1 MLNRLAG
8 VASESLSTTKTISTL
23 VVARLPTK
31 FVGAFFLAST
41 VMLLTQI
48 NLAASPTEK
57 SFVESAINT
66 LPHLN
71 AGIGPLETKET
82 KVKTIK
88 PKAKATPKK
97 PVNSL
102 VNQNVNYTQK
112 SALFTE
118 FSKPQT
124 LKTPDGI
131 LKYSKKLNVFAT
143 SYDPYCP
150 GCSGTTALGLKAGY
164 GVIAVDPNV
173 IPLGSKVYVPG
184 YGVAVAGDTGGAI
197 KGNVVDLGFDNI
209 QSGWW
214 SSRQTDL
221 YILTN

>member
-8 VASESLSTTKTISTL
+8 VVSESLSTTKTISTL

-31 FVGAFFLAST
+31 FVGVFFLVST
-41 VMLLTQI
+41 VMLLTQL
-48 NLAASPTEK
+48 NLAGIHSEK
-57 SFVESAINT
+57 AFVESAINN

-82 KVKTIK
+82 KVKTTK
-88 PKAKATPKK
+88 PKAKPIPKK
-97 PVNSL
+97 TINNP
-102 VNQNVNYTQK
+102 VNQNVNYTQN
-112 SALFTE
+112 SALIAE

-124 LKTPDGI
+124 LKTPDGT

-143 SYDPYCP
+143 SYDPNCP

-164 GVIAVDPNV
+164 GVIAVDPNI

-214 SSRQTDL
+214 SSRHTDL